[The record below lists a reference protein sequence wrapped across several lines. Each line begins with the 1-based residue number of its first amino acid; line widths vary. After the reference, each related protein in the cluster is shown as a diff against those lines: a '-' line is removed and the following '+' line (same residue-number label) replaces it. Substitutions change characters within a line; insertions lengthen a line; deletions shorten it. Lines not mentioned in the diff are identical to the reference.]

1 MAHRDFRA
9 AVREAVGEPVTFTIG
24 DGNGFREEFT
34 VPTPLPAFP
43 LLDLAAT
50 ETDTETAAY
59 AAFGRFIYA
68 LIDPADHGRFRHACI
83 KARFNDEEILEL
95 TRWLVSEATGRPTS
109 RPSGSP
115 ERSSPTGPP
124 SATESDGTPE
134 STPSP

>member
-50 ETDTETAAY
+50 EAGSDAESY
-59 AAFGRFIYA
+59 AAFGRFLYA
-68 LIDPADHGRFRHACI
+68 LIDPADHGRFRKACI
-83 KARFNDEEILEL
+83 RARFNDEEILDL
-95 TRWLVSEATGRPTS
+95 TRWLVSETTGRPTL

-115 ERSSPTGPP
+115 ERSSTTGPP
-124 SATESDGTPE
+124 SPTESDETSGP
-134 STPSP
+134 TPSA